1 LAKSAQLA
9 FVLIGSL
16 LAWVN
21 PAHGDEARSEQVI
34 NSAKTAEQA
43 AGVKPTGNFSSTD
56 ARVTAYYRCYYTG
69 KLELPES
76 YDGLKLRQGSKDG
89 CSLDPEKYDVFF
101 YPIEA
106 VASGHSPVTEAL
118 ATAAPERIAT
128 VVPHEDFHS
137 QIEALPDRIA
147 EAAATLIG
155 FVVGAAAIENNDA
168 ELFLRKA
175 DLINLYYEKLRTTYQ
190 AARQHRLSKRA
201 ALEEKRSLFAA
212 LKTACT
218 SIPEP
223 RSFGK
228 CVSSPNNAG
237 LAFDYTY
244 TKFYPLFYRVF
255 SACKQDSKCTVEAI
269 VNAPKK
275 RSEATVTSYFDEFIN
290 SRTL

>member
-1 LAKSAQLA
+1 VS
-9 FVLIGSL
+9 
-16 LAWVN
+16 

-43 AGVKPTGNFSSTD
+43 AGVKPTGNFSSAD

-76 YDGLKLRQGSKDG
+76 YDGLRLRQGSKNG

-106 VASGHSPVTEAL
+106 VASGHAPVTEAL
-118 ATAAPERIAT
+118 AAAAPERIAT

-147 EAAATLIG
+147 EATATLIG
-155 FVVGAAAIENNDA
+155 FVVGSVAIQNNDA
-168 ELFLRKA
+168 ELFLLKA
-175 DLINLYYEKLRTTYQ
+175 NLVNRYYEQLQQIYA
-190 AARQHRLSKRA
+190 AARTRKLSKRA
-201 ALEEKRSLFAA
+201 ALEQKRSHFAA
-212 LKTACT
+212 LQLACA

-228 CVSSPNNAG
+228 CVSAPNNAG

-244 TKFYPLFYRVF
+244 SKFYPLLHRVF
-255 SACKQDSKCTVEAI
+255 AACKQDSKCTVEAI
-269 VNAPKK
+269 VHAPKK
-275 RSEATVTSYFDEFIN
+275 RSEAAVASYFEEFIG
-290 SRTL
+290 SQTL